1 MLSNMDRVRLAMA
14 ATDEGFGLS
23 RGEVDTWLRYGSI
36 DAPAELRL
44 NRDGDAYLAATN
56 HSGVATSLSSEWPLW
71 NGELPSGFTAFIA
84 SDTGQLHHLVRGIWR
99 LARALPSE
107 PYRAFEAST
116 RGLPTTTE
124 AERLV
129 VERIGQN
136 IFRRSLIDYWG
147 GTCAVLGVSE
157 PKLLRASHIR
167 PWAECD
173 TDEERLNV
181 FNGLLLAAHL
191 DAAFDGFL
199 ISFDD
204 DGQILISSLMS
215 ASDRN
220 ALGLHEGLRLA
231 KVASDHLPRLAWHR
245 KRLISSALQNVN
257 ATVNETG

>member
-23 RGEVDTWLRYGSI
+23 RGEVDTWLRYTSI

-44 NRDGDAYLAATN
+44 SREGDAYLAATN
-56 HSGVATSLSSEWPLW
+56 HAGVATSLSSEWPLW
-71 NGELPSGFTAFIA
+71 SGEAPPGFKAFIA
-84 SDTGQLHHLVRGIWR
+84 SDTGQLHHLVRAVWR

-107 PYRAFEAST
+107 PFRAFAAST
-116 RGLPTTTE
+116 RDLPRTTE
-124 AERLV
+124 AERLIV
-129 VERIGQN
+129 QRIGQD
-136 IFRRSLIDYWG
+136 IFRESLVDYWS

-199 ISFDD
+199 ISFHD
-204 DGQILISSLMS
+204 DGQILISSSVS
-215 ASDRN
+215 ASDRT

-231 KVASDHLPRLAWHR
+231 KVASAHLPRLAWHR
-245 KRLISSALQNVN
+245 NRLALLAAEN
-257 ATVNETG
+257 